1 MKKIKYQYITMK
13 EIKEKKYVQEASDAL
28 DAVISD

>member
-13 EIKEKKYVQEASDAL
+13 EIKEKKSVDKKMSLKY
-28 DAVISD
+28 IT